1 MWVEDYKFDTIQ
13 RRFVFDDRGFI
24 SAVRTYTL
32 DGDNNKKH
40 YFSKDGEEIFV
51 EDLNVN
57 TVTINKIF
65 NQNLKRL
72 RIHLWSS

>member
-1 MWVEDYKFDTIQ
+1 MIEDLYRQCVLIHLMGITI
-13 RRFVFDDRGFI
+13 
-24 SAVRTYTL
+24 
-32 DGDNNKKH
+32 KH

-57 TVTINKIF
+57 TVTINKIS

-72 RIHLWSS
+72 RIHLWLS